1 VREFRCEIQFKLRS
15 RRALL
20 SDGFRLAVVCV
31 YAIVALRKIR
41 VWDFFMP
48 RTSVGRNENIMV
60 QCAAAAATVLAV
72 LASSPTKA
80 DAAPPA
86 PEEIYSHLIPVKL
99 WGVTQLRT
107 CVFAVVSPNPDK
119 TVTGTVSLAGDVE
132 FKFPDGRSLFVRSDE
147 GGPPGMAAEMVKRSC
162 FDRSDI

>member
-1 VREFRCEIQFKLRS
+1 
-15 RRALL
+15 
-20 SDGFRLAVVCV
+20 
-31 YAIVALRKIR
+31 
-41 VWDFFMP
+41 
-48 RTSVGRNENIMV
+48 MV